1 MPQRTQRKGHRAT
14 RLLPHL
20 GARQQATRC
29 PLLYDLYGK
38 FLARSPMGNYKP
50 LTLRVATLHRVLAT
64 GYKIATC
71 HHFLYGSQARAK
83 RSRSPSAC
91 LGWMINVASLGSP
104 IRAKLDFSS
113 YAFIQKTPFCII
125 ARYLRER
132 PTPWGERA
140 FTWNTFLSLKCS
152 LIIAQ
157 RFRLCQALLSSFMPI
172 SLFVVSFSHF
182 SLCLA

>member
-14 RLLPHL
+14 RPLPHL

-29 PLLYDLYGK
+29 PLLYGLYGK

-71 HHFLYGSQARAK
+71 HHFLYGSQARVK

-125 ARYLRER
+125 ATRVVCR
-132 PTPWGERA
+132 PALYRGLFYAHCATYSKPSRRSRVNA
-140 FTWNTFLSLKCS
+140 
-152 LIIAQ
+152 
-157 RFRLCQALLSSFMPI
+157 RFALLTAASD
-172 SLFVVSFSHF
+172 
-182 SLCLA
+182 LAVLWLTSGG